1 MTKKWKGHSDKAL
14 QKRFGRTFIHIGV
27 QPWDRHAWRVVP
39 GNNLLRNA
47 ANSKRSAIVKYV
59 AGSVGLT
66 PTKKL
71 DRSGDI
77 SNVPLNRL

>member
-1 MTKKWKGHSDKAL
+1 M
-14 QKRFGRTFIHIGV
+14 
-27 QPWDRHAWRVVP
+27 
-39 GNNLLRNA
+39 LRNA